1 MQFTVTVKIS
11 DKPNSNKSF
20 SDKEDF
26 KGMEEEFDI
35 QEFSTEVEELVNKSY
50 ERFLKAKKKETDDSE
65 VGE

>member
-50 ERFLKAKKKETDDSE
+50 ERFLKAKKKEIDDSE